1 MRNQYA
7 VTGNLVA
14 FLDDSETAPSL
25 GTGQPLVIKVSP
37 TSGPL
42 KVATCPDG
50 EVPALVISQR
60 PASASST
67 GTVCPVAPGAPIYL
81 GGTVAKGDKLA
92 VDGGAFIKAVTGKV
106 CVCAASSAGVAGDII
121 MAAALSVVA

>member
-1 MRNQYA
+1 MRNQYV

-14 FLDDSETAPSL
+14 LLDDSETAPAL

-37 TSGPL
+37 ASGPL

-50 EVPALVISQR
+50 EVPALVVGQR
-60 PASASST
+60 PASATST

-81 GGTVAKGDKLA
+81 GGTVAKGDKL
-92 VDGGAFIKAVTGKV
+92 VVSKGAFVKAAKGDVS
-106 CVCAASSAGVAGDII
+106 VCAASSDGAAGDII
-121 MAAALSVVA
+121 MAGPLSVVA